1 MSMSGVD
8 RCYAVGLIPLL
19 AQLRQALN
27 FKLYIYT
34 DDCVPAEFTPDG
46 QIAND
51 HAIAWNNSN
60 WVNLFA
66 RMGAET
72 FDPQEDHLLV
82 IDSLGDGEESRWF
95 SSWGESL
102 RREAGEAQERYL
114 TPEWAAARRL
124 VAGRYDRVASIPPDR
139 LPAGWA
145 DLVRRNTRERWL
157 DTPALEHYLVR
168 WAFNPDFGAV
178 RHGTFAPLDKYYV
191 SLRSVAGGLRYKFKT
206 IHLLTPRTTQHT
218 LDRLKYDIQPLN
230 LVDFHHQVETLEGV
244 ASVFANIVFGKETV
258 RLRVPE
264 IRFTR
269 PQADA
274 APAAHPDRPHTEM
287 VKGLKCFASC
297 PSVDDRPAT
306 KWSRPRLKRGAT
318 AVGQEDI
325 PFCEIDLSTYVLK
338 EWLCQAPTF
347 PFDPTWSEFSQQRAV
362 ADWWD
367 NVTKNEVINY
377 CDEDYSYLSTRQREE
392 TAGHAEARRRLLA
405 GVEFTAHRTRALRE
419 PVEAFFA
426 ALSPAYLPYLE
437 RVPLRH
443 VVWCTDAI
451 FKPDR
456 AAISC
461 RPWDDR
467 DEWRRQ
473 VWHELFHYLAWA
485 CPPVGV
491 VTNQMLRYRSGTNGL
506 TSTDEAVQVAPG
518 EWALPPAPDQP
529 AWIVPYAGK
538 YYERRVRGLC
548 NDDEI
553 LPCYGEFAGSPA
565 DRLRLRATDEEMT
578 KLVAFVLMGGP
589 IAGLERL
596 ATIQRRQALD
606 QIRQSQERAEKAQ
619 EVKVRGRRKRGATT
633 DPEPEEPPEQKQGS
647 FGL

>member
-1 MSMSGVD
+1 MNYEMLTRPLYRLTISDLDEVRGLADTLFSRLCRPFLQQARRSRFSFDRTVRAAGETGLLLPKYEQYSRPLPKSRIVIAMSMSGVD

-287 VKGLKCFASC
+287 VKGLKCFAS
-297 PSVDDRPAT
+297 
-306 KWSRPRLKRGAT
+306 
-318 AVGQEDI
+318 
-325 PFCEIDLSTYVLK
+325 
-338 EWLCQAPTF
+338 
-347 PFDPTWSEFSQQRAV
+347 
-362 ADWWD
+362 
-367 NVTKNEVINY
+367 
-377 CDEDYSYLSTRQREE
+377 
-392 TAGHAEARRRLLA
+392 
-405 GVEFTAHRTRALRE
+405 
-419 PVEAFFA
+419 
-426 ALSPAYLPYLE
+426 
-437 RVPLRH
+437 
-443 VVWCTDAI
+443 
-451 FKPDR
+451 
-456 AAISC
+456 
-461 RPWDDR
+461 
-467 DEWRRQ
+467 
-473 VWHELFHYLAWA
+473 
-485 CPPVGV
+485 
-491 VTNQMLRYRSGTNGL
+491 
-506 TSTDEAVQVAPG
+506 
-518 EWALPPAPDQP
+518 
-529 AWIVPYAGK
+529 
-538 YYERRVRGLC
+538 
-548 NDDEI
+548 
-553 LPCYGEFAGSPA
+553 
-565 DRLRLRATDEEMT
+565 
-578 KLVAFVLMGGP
+578 
-589 IAGLERL
+589 
-596 ATIQRRQALD
+596 
-606 QIRQSQERAEKAQ
+606 
-619 EVKVRGRRKRGATT
+619 
-633 DPEPEEPPEQKQGS
+633 
-647 FGL
+647 